1 MKQQNPFQGYFF
13 GYLLS
18 KEPTKLPREEFIL
31 QSKEI
36 SYFKILSLNVEI
48 QMWTT
53 SKKTFK

>member
-18 KEPTKLPREEFIL
+18 KAPTTLPREEFIL

-36 SYFKILSLNVEI
+36 SYLKILSLNVEI